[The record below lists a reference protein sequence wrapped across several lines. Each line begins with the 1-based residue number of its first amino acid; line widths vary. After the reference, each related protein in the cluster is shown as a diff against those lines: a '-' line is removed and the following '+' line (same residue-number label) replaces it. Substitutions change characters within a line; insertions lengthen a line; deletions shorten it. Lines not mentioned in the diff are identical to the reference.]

1 MAANANDYFQ
11 HVGEPGTATTL
22 SAPGYAEG
30 ATTINVGSTTNFADD
45 TGVIFAIDETE
56 TDDNGDEVRVQ
67 GTYNVYEGTVASG
80 TSINNVSW
88 LRGDGDRNY
97 SAGASTRVY
106 VTTSSAWADR
116 LVDGMLVSHNQD
128 GTFKDKAVTLTDIN
142 GGTTEGLL
150 HTTSGGDVSGS
161 KVVNADFSTIAGQPG
176 GAWQSWTPTWTGA
189 TTNPVLGNGTLT
201 ATYLQIGKTVSWR
214 LSLKI
219 GSTTTTG
226 SGLWSFSL
234 PVNAHAAMLPSSGLG
249 SGIGTWYGENPG
261 TVGYGGSVVL
271 ATASTMAMSYT
282 NNTSTGAQAQ
292 IRNNLPAAW
301 STNWFVLASGSYEAA

>member
-22 SAPGYAEG
+22 SAPGYTEG

-80 TSINNVSW
+80 TGINNVSW

-128 GTFKDKAVTLTDIN
+128 GTLGANVVDTQAIDDDAITTAKIDDEAVTAEKTNFATFTLAAIN
-142 GGTTEGLL
+142 DAGGSLGAYSTTWV
-150 HTTSGGDVSGS
+150 T
-161 KVVNADFSTIAGQPG
+161 A
-176 GAWQSWTPTWTGA
+176 TG
-189 TTNPVLGNGTLT
+189 LT
-201 ATYLQIGKTVSWR
+201 AAVTIPAGVTKVRITA
-214 LSLKI
+214 
-219 GSTTTTG
+219 
-226 SGLWSFSL
+226 
-234 PVNAHAAMLPSSGLG
+234 NG
-249 SGIGTWYGENPG
+249 SGINVNTATGAYIYARIIDETD
-261 TVGYGGSVVL
+261 TVIMTQEVRQP
-271 ATASTMAMSYT
+271 ATAAHVAPFHISGFATVTPGASKTYRIQI
-282 NNTSTGAQAQ
+282 SLSAAGTGSLYVNRQ
-292 IRNNLPAAW
+292 IEVVAI
-301 STNWFVLASGSYEAA
+301 G